1 MKAFLSLAVGCL
13 ISLSAWAQETVAVNT
28 GDIVS
33 PELKNQTVTF
43 KLLAPNA
50 KEVVVEADF
59 FEKVKRQ
66 TSFGV
71 MEAPG
76 QIPMVKGKDGVWTYT
91 TSMPSPELHT
101 YCFYV
106 DGMRMLDPSNV
117 YMIRDIATY
126 TNYFLVDGELSQN
139 YFVREVP
146 HGTVSKVWYPS
157 PTLGME
163 RRRMTVYTPA
173 GYEDSNKQ
181 YPVLYLLHGAGG
193 DENAWSEL
201 GRAIQILDNLIAQGK
216 AEPMIV
222 VMPNGNGAQEAVL
235 GEYPNSMYK
244 PLFANP
250 KTMEGSFEKAFPDIM
265 KYVESHYRTINDKN
279 HRAIAGL
286 SMGGFHS
293 LYISANNP
301 DLFGYVGLFS
311 AAINRQAKGENT
323 YIYENL
329 EAKLAK
335 QFSNAPKLYFIGIGN
350 TDFLFQDNVKYRELL
365 DANGYEYEYMETD
378 GGHEWRNWRKYLNH
392 FVPELFK

>member
-1 MKAFLSLAVGCL
+1 MKTILSLAAGCL
-13 ISLSAWAQETVAVNT
+13 ISLSALAQETVAVNT
-28 GDIVS
+28 GNIVS
-33 PELKNQTVTF
+33 PEIKNQQVTF

-50 KEVVVEADF
+50 KEVLVEADY
-59 FEKVKRQ
+59 FEKIKRQ
-66 TSFGV
+66 TPFGM
-71 MEAPG
+71 MEAPK
-76 QIPMVKGKDGVWTYT
+76 QIPMEKGKDGVWTYT
-91 TSMPSPELHT
+91 TSMPLPELHT

-126 TNYFLVDGELSQN
+126 NNYFLVDGDLSEN
-139 YFVREVP
+139 YLVRDVP

-163 RRRMTVYTPA
+163 QRRMTVYTPA
-173 GYEDSNKQ
+173 GYADSNKQ

-201 GRAIQILDNLIAQGK
+201 GRAVQILDNLIAQGK

-222 VMPNGNGAQEAVL
+222 VMPNGNGAQQAVP

-244 PLFANP
+244 PSFANA

-265 KYVESHYRTINDKN
+265 KYVETHYRTLNDKK

-293 LYISANNP
+293 LYISANYP

-329 EAKLAK
+329 EEKLAR
-335 QFSNAPKLYFIGIGN
+335 QFADAPELYFIGIGN
-350 TDFLFQDNVKYRELL
+350 GDFLFQDNVKYRELL
-365 DANGYEYEYMETD
+365 DSHGYKYEYMETD

-392 FVPELFK
+392 LLPELFK

>member
-66 TSFGV
+66 TPFGM

-76 QIPMVKGKDGVWTYT
+76 QIPMVKGQDGVWTYT

-222 VMPNGNGAQEAVL
+222 VMPNGNGAQEAVP

-365 DANGYEYEYMETD
+365 DANGYKYEYMETD

>member
-1 MKAFLSLAVGCL
+1 MKTILSLAAGCL
-13 ISLSAWAQETVAVNT
+13 ISLSALAQETVAVNT
-28 GDIVS
+28 GNIVS
-33 PELKNQTVTF
+33 PEIKNQQVTF

-50 KEVVVEADF
+50 KKVLVEADY
-59 FEKVKRQ
+59 FEKIKRQ
-66 TSFGV
+66 TPFGM
-71 MEAPG
+71 MEAPK
-76 QIPMVKGKDGVWTYT
+76 QIPMEKGKDGVWTYT

-126 TNYFLVDGELSQN
+126 NNYFLVDGDLSEN
-139 YFVREVP
+139 YLVRDVP

-157 PTLGME
+157 PTLSME
-163 RRRMTVYTPA
+163 QRRMTVYTPA
-173 GYEDSNKQ
+173 GYADSNKQ

-201 GRAIQILDNLIAQGK
+201 GRAVQILDNLIAQGK

-222 VMPNGNGAQEAVL
+222 VMPNGNGAQQAVP

-244 PLFANP
+244 PSFANA

-265 KYVESHYRTINDKN
+265 KYVETHYRTLNDKK

-293 LYISANNP
+293 LYISANYP

-329 EAKLAK
+329 EEKLAK
-335 QFSNAPKLYFIGIGN
+335 QFADAPELYFIGIGN
-350 TDFLFQDNVKYRELL
+350 GDFLFQDNVKYRELL
-365 DANGYEYEYMETD
+365 DSHGYKYEYMETD

-392 FVPELFK
+392 LLPELFK

>member
-1 MKAFLSLAVGCL
+1 MKTLLSLTVGCL

-28 GDIVS
+28 GDLVS
-33 PELKNQTVTF
+33 PEVKGQTVTF

-50 KEVVVEADF
+50 KEVLVEADF

-66 TSFGV
+66 TSFGM
-71 MEAPG
+71 MEASG
-76 QIPMVKGKDGVWTYT
+76 QIPMVKGEDGVWTYT
-91 TSMPSPELHT
+91 TSIPSPELHT

-106 DGMRMLDPSNV
+106 DGVRMLDPSNV

-139 YFVREVP
+139 YLVREVP

-173 GYEDSNKQ
+173 GYDDSNKQ

-201 GRAIQILDNLIAQGK
+201 GRAVQILDNLIAQGK

-222 VMPNGNGAQEAVL
+222 VMPNGNGAQEAVP

-244 PLFANP
+244 PSFTNP
-250 KTMEGSFEKAFPDIM
+250 KTMEGSFERAFPDIM
-265 KYVESHYRTINDKN
+265 NYVESHYRTINDKA

-293 LYISANNP
+293 LYISANYP

-329 EAKLAK
+329 EEKLAK
-335 QFSNAPKLYFIGIGN
+335 QFSDAPKLYFIGIGN
-350 TDFLFQDNVKYRELL
+350 GDFLFQDNVKYRELL
-365 DANGYEYEYMETD
+365 DSHGYKYEYMETD

-392 FVPELFK
+392 LLPELFK

>member
-1 MKAFLSLAVGCL
+1 MKTLLSFAAGCL

-33 PELKNQTVTF
+33 PEVKNQTVTF

-50 KEVVVEADF
+50 KEVLVEADF
-59 FEKVKRQ
+59 FEKTKRQ
-66 TSFGV
+66 TSLGM

-76 QIPMVKGKDGVWTYT
+76 QIPMVKGEDGVWTYT
-91 TSMPSPELHT
+91 TSTPSPELHT

-106 DGMRMLDPSNV
+106 DGVRMLDPSNV

-139 YFVREVP
+139 YLVREVP

-173 GYEDSNKQ
+173 GYEDGNKQ

-201 GRAIQILDNLIAQGK
+201 GRAVQILDNLIAQGK

-222 VMPNGNGAQEAVL
+222 VMPNGNGAQEAVP

-244 PLFANP
+244 PSFSNP

-265 KYVESHYRTINDKN
+265 NYVESHYRTINDKA

-293 LYISANNP
+293 LYISANYP

-329 EAKLAK
+329 EEKLAK
-335 QFSNAPKLYFIGIGN
+335 QFSDAPKLYFIGIGN
-350 TDFLFQDNVKYRELL
+350 GDFLFQDNVKYRELL
-365 DANGYEYEYMETD
+365 DSHGYKYEYMETD

-392 FVPELFK
+392 LLPELFK

>member
-1 MKAFLSLAVGCL
+1 MKTLLSFAAGCL

-33 PELKNQTVTF
+33 PEVKNQTVTF

-50 KEVVVEADF
+50 KEVLVEADF
-59 FEKVKRQ
+59 FEKTKRQ
-66 TSFGV
+66 TSLGM

-76 QIPMVKGKDGVWTYT
+76 QIPMVKGEDGVWTYT
-91 TSMPSPELHT
+91 TSTPSPELHT

-106 DGMRMLDPSNV
+106 DGVRMLDPSNV

-139 YFVREVP
+139 YLVREVP

-173 GYEDSNKQ
+173 GYEDGNKQ

-201 GRAIQILDNLIAQGK
+201 GRAVQILDNLIAQGK

-222 VMPNGNGAQEAVL
+222 VMPNGNGAQEAVP

-244 PLFANP
+244 PSFSNS

-265 KYVESHYRTINDKN
+265 NYVESHYRTINDKA

-293 LYISANNP
+293 LYISANYP

-329 EAKLAK
+329 EEKLAK
-335 QFSNAPKLYFIGIGN
+335 QFSDAPKLYFIGIGN
-350 TDFLFQDNVKYRELL
+350 GDFLFQDNVKYRELL
-365 DANGYEYEYMETD
+365 DSHGYKYEYMETD

-392 FVPELFK
+392 LLPELFK